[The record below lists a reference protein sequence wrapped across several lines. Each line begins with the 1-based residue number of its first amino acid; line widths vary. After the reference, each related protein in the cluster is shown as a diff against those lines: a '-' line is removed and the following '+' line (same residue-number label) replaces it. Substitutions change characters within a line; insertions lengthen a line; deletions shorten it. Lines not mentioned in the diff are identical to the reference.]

1 MARSQIHYTLFRRR
15 PTSATIGLSI
25 AAISFLATILQG
37 LIQLIASRNFF
48 FFDFMYGTD
57 STELGMPWKQA
68 IIGITWAAIGL
79 IACYLALAPRNAAR
93 FTVIATA
100 GVKLFAF
107 LTFSDYVSVPVW
119 RYVMTIV
126 VAALPMILL
135 LTRQSN
141 AFYNDNI

>member
-37 LIQLIASRNFF
+37 LIQLLVSRNVF
-48 FFDFMYGTD
+48 FFDFINATD
-57 STELGMPWKQA
+57 SSVIQIPWKQA
-68 IIGITWAAIGL
+68 IIGLTWAFIGL
-79 IACYLALAPRNAAR
+79 LACYLALAPRNAAR

-107 LTFSDYVSVPVW
+107 LTFSDYVSVPLW
-119 RYVMTIV
+119 RYIMTI
-126 VAALPMILL
+126 ALAGLPIILL